1 MKKTFQPP
9 VHSRYRSNRLTNVR
23 MRNLLNNRQMTY
35 LLLFLLALNVV
46 VIGIAGFVKWDTYAL
61 SPDGQRIKQAY
72 AVKAGADLLGYTPSR
87 EEAEEA
93 VKDMIND
100 YVGDMVLTEG
110 KTNLDI
116 QYEELK
122 FGKHLQT
129 QDGRD
134 LAKQVI
140 KEPPCEIII
149 IGTVLETEVIKK
161 DTIKKETDELMKGET
176 EVRQEGEDGKR
187 SVSSDVVI
195 ENGKVTSKK
204 TIEKKVIKKDKDK
217 VVMVGTKLDD
227 GLNEDGSYRFV
238 HCSVEEDIE
247 NSEEYKAI
255 QGAFD
260 YNGPVLSRSR
270 GSVSGPSGKET
281 YYNLNMSGC
290 ISIMNGRGF
299 YEPYWVRSDGVKM
312 YGYYVM
318 CAAGLGIR
326 PKGSIVESSKG
337 LAIVV
342 DTGGFA
348 SRNPTQLDI
357 AVTW

>member
-1 MKKTFQPP
+1 
-9 VHSRYRSNRLTNVR
+9 
-23 MRNLLNNRQMTY
+23 MRDLLDNRQLTY
-35 LLLFLLALNVV
+35 ILIFLLALNVV
-46 VIGIAGFVKWDTYAL
+46 VTGIAGFVKWDTYAL
-61 SPDGQRIKQAY
+61 SPDGQHIKRIY
-72 AVKAGADLLGYTPSR
+72 AVRAGEHLLGYTPSR

-93 VKDMIND
+93 VKDIINE

-116 QYEELK
+116 RYEELT

-134 LAKQVI
+134 IAKQVL
-140 KEPPCEIII
+140 KDPSSEVII
-149 IGTVLETEVIKK
+149 IGTALETEVIEK
-161 DTIKKETDELMKGET
+161 DTVMKETDELMKGET

-187 SVSSDVVI
+187 SISSDVVI
-195 ENGKVTSKK
+195 KNGKVTSKK
-204 TIEKKVIKKDKDK
+204 TIEKKVIKEDKDK
-217 VVMVGTKLDD
+217 VVMVGTRLDD

-270 GSVSGPSGKET
+270 GSITGPSGKET

-299 YEPYWVRSDGVKM
+299 NEPYWVRSDGVKM

-318 CAAGLGIR
+318 CAAGLSIR
-326 PKGSIVESSKG
+326 PKGSIVESSTG

-348 SRNPTQLDI
+348 SRNPRQLDI

>member
-1 MKKTFQPP
+1 MLL
-9 VHSRYRSNRLTNVR
+9 VLLT
-23 MRNLLNNRQMTY
+23 
-35 LLLFLLALNVV
+35 LNVV
-46 VIGIAGFVKWDTYAL
+46 VVGIAGFVRWDTYAL

-72 AVKAGADLLGYTPSR
+72 AVKAGETLLGYTPSR
-87 EEAEEA
+87 DEAEET
-93 VKDMIND
+93 VKDLIND
-100 YVGDMVLTEG
+100 YVGDDMVLTEG

-129 QDGRD
+129 QEGRD
-134 LAKQVI
+134 LAAQVL
-140 KEPPCEIII
+140 KKSPCEIVIL
-149 IGTVLETEVIKK
+149 GTVLETEVIKK
-161 DTIKKETDELMKGET
+161 DTVKKETDELMKGET
-176 EVRQEGEDGKR
+176 EVREEGEDGER
-187 SVSSDVVI
+187 SVTSDVVI

-204 TIEKKVIKKDKDK
+204 TIRKKVIKEDKDK
-217 VVMVGTKLDD
+217 VVMIGTKLDD

-238 HCSVEEDIE
+238 HCTVEEDIE

-260 YNGPVLSRSR
+260 YDGPVLTRSR
-270 GSVSGPSGKET
+270 GALAAGPSGKET

-299 YEPYWVRSDGVKM
+299 NEPYWVRSDGVKM

-326 PKGSIVESSKG
+326 PKGTIVESSNG

-348 SRNPTQLDI
+348 SRNPRQLDI

>member
-1 MKKTFQPP
+1 
-9 VHSRYRSNRLTNVR
+9 
-23 MRNLLNNRQMTY
+23 MRDLLNNRQLTY
-35 LLLFLLALNVV
+35 ILIFLLALNVV
-46 VIGIAGFVKWDTYAL
+46 VTGIAGFVKWDTYAL

-72 AVKAGADLLGYTPSR
+72 AVRAGEQLLGYTPSR

-93 VKDMIND
+93 VKDVINE

-134 LAKQVI
+134 IAKQVL
-140 KEPPCEIII
+140 KEPSCEIVI
-149 IGTVLETEVIKK
+149 IGTALETEVIEK
-161 DTIKKETDELMKGET
+161 DTVMKETDELMKGET

-195 ENGKVTSKK
+195 KNGKVTSKK

-238 HCSVEEDIE
+238 HCSVEDDIE

-270 GSVSGPSGKET
+270 GTITGPSGKET

-299 YEPYWVRSDGVKM
+299 NEPYWVRSDGVKM

-318 CAAGLGIR
+318 CAAGLSIR
-326 PKGSIVESSKG
+326 PKGSIVESSNG

-348 SRNPTQLDI
+348 ARNPRQLDI

>member
-1 MKKTFQPP
+1 
-9 VHSRYRSNRLTNVR
+9 
-23 MRNLLNNRQMTY
+23 MRNLLKIKELRNI
-35 LLLFLLALNVV
+35 LFFLIALNVV
-46 VIGIAGFVKWDTYAL
+46 TIGISAFVKWDTYAL
-61 SPDGQRIKQAY
+61 SPDGQHIEQAF
-72 AVKAGADLLGYTPSR
+72 AVKAGEQLLGYTPSR

-93 VKDMIND
+93 VKDIINE

-116 QYEELK
+116 QFEKLK
-122 FGKHLQT
+122 FRKHLQT
-129 QDGRD
+129 QNGQEI
-134 LAKQVI
+134 AEQVLGD
-140 KEPPCEIII
+140 PSCDIII
-149 IGTVLETEVIKK
+149 IGTVLETEVIEK
-161 DTIKKETDELMKGET
+161 DTVMKETDELMKGET
-176 EVRQEGEDGKR
+176 EVQQEGEDGKR
-187 SVSSDVVI
+187 SISSDVVI

-204 TIEKKVIKKDKDK
+204 TVEKKVIKKDKDK

-238 HCSVEEDIE
+238 HCTVEEDIE

-260 YNGPVLSRSR
+260 YDGPVLTRSR
-270 GSVSGPSGKET
+270 GAISGPSGKET

-290 ISIMNGRGF
+290 INIMNSRGF
-299 YEPYWVRSDGVKM
+299 HEPYWVRSDGVKM

-318 CAAGLGIR
+318 CAAGLSIR
-326 PKGSIVESSKG
+326 PKGSIVESSTG

-348 SRNPTQLDI
+348 SRNPRQLDI

>member
-1 MKKTFQPP
+1 
-9 VHSRYRSNRLTNVR
+9 
-23 MRNLLNNRQMTY
+23 MRDLLKNRQMTY
-35 LLLFLLALNVV
+35 LLIYLLALNVIV
-46 VIGIAGFVKWDTYAL
+46 VGIAGFVKWDTYAL

-72 AVKAGADLLGYTPSR
+72 AVRAGTHLLGYTPSR
-87 EEAEEA
+87 VEAEEA
-93 VKDMIND
+93 VKDVINE

-134 LAKQVI
+134 IAEQVLE
-140 KEPPCEIII
+140 EPGCEIII
-149 IGTVLETEVIKK
+149 KGVAQETEVIKK
-161 DTIKKETDELMKGET
+161 ETVTKETDELMKGET
-176 EVRQEGEDGKR
+176 EVQQEGEDGKR

-195 ENGKVTSKK
+195 ENGEVTSKK
-204 TIEKKVIKKDKDK
+204 TIEKKVIKEDKDK

-238 HCSVEEDIE
+238 HCTVEEDIE

-260 YNGPVLSRSR
+260 YDGPVLTRSR
-270 GSVSGPSGKET
+270 GALSAGPSGKET

-299 YEPYWVRSDGVKM
+299 NEPYWVRSDGVKM

-326 PKGSIVESSKG
+326 PKGTIVESSNG

-348 SRNPTQLDI
+348 SRNPRQLDI

>member
-1 MKKTFQPP
+1 MTGQKIA
-9 VHSRYRSNRLTNVR
+9 VR
-23 MRNLLNNRQMTY
+23 MRNLLNNRQMTN

-46 VIGIAGFVKWDTYAL
+46 VAGIAGFVKWDTYAL
-61 SPDGQRIKQAY
+61 SPDGQHIDQAY
-72 AVKAGADLLGYTPSR
+72 AVRAGEHLLGYTPSR

-93 VKDMIND
+93 VKDMINE

-116 QYEELK
+116 QYEKLR
-122 FGKHLQT
+122 FGRHLQT

-134 LAKQVI
+134 IAAQVL
-140 KEPPCEIII
+140 KEPSCEIVI
-149 IGTVLETEVIKK
+149 IGTVQETEVIEK
-161 DTIKKETDELMKGET
+161 DTVMKETDELMKGET
-176 EVRQEGEDGKR
+176 EVREEGEDGKR
-187 SVSSDVVI
+187 SISSDVVI

-204 TIEKKVIKKDKDK
+204 TIRKKVIKEDKDK

-238 HCSVEEDIE
+238 HCSLEEDIE

-270 GSVSGPSGKET
+270 GTVSGPSGKET

-290 ISIMNGRGF
+290 INIMNGRGF
-299 YEPYWVRSDGVKM
+299 HEPYWVRSDGVKM

-318 CAAGLGIR
+318 CAAGLSIR
-326 PKGSIVESSKG
+326 PKGSIVESSNG

-348 SRNPTQLDI
+348 SRNPRQLDI

>member
-1 MKKTFQPP
+1 MKE
-9 VHSRYRSNRLTNVR
+9 
-23 MRNLLNNRQMTY
+23 LLNNRPMTIM
-35 LLLFLLALNVV
+35 LIVLLALNILAVG
-46 VIGIAGFVKWDTYAL
+46 IGGLIKWDTYAL

-72 AVKAGADLLGYTPSR
+72 AVRAGEQLLGYTPSR

-93 VKDMIND
+93 VKDIIND

-116 QYEELK
+116 QYEEMK
-122 FGKHLQT
+122 FGNHLQT
-129 QDGRD
+129 QDG
-134 LAKQVI
+134 LHIAEKAI
-140 KEPPCEIII
+140 KEPPCEIVI
-149 IGTVLETEVIKK
+149 IGTVQETEVIEKATVK
-161 DTIKKETDELMKGET
+161 QETDELMKGET
-176 EVRQEGEDGKR
+176 KVKQEGEDGKR

-204 TIEKKVIKKDKDK
+204 TIKKKTIKEDKDK

-238 HCSVEEDIE
+238 PCTVEEDIE
-247 NSEEYKAI
+247 NSEEYKAV

-260 YNGPVLSRSR
+260 YDGPVLSSSR
-270 GSVSGPSGKET
+270 GTITGPSGKET

-290 ISIMNGRGF
+290 INIMSGHGF
-299 YEPYWVRSDGVKM
+299 NEPYWVRSDGVKM

-318 CAAGLGIR
+318 CAAGLSIR
-326 PKGSIVESSKG
+326 PKGSIVESSNG

-348 SRNPTQLDI
+348 SRNPYQLDI

>member
-1 MKKTFQPP
+1 MRDLLKNKQ
-9 VHSRYRSNRLTNVR
+9 
-23 MRNLLNNRQMTY
+23 MRNLF
-35 LLLFLLALNVV
+35 LFLIGLNVV
-46 VIGIAGFVKWDTYAL
+46 IIGIAGFIQWDTFAL
-61 SPDGQRIKQAY
+61 SPDGQHIKQAY
-72 AVKAGADLLGYTPSR
+72 AVKAGTHLLGYTPSR
-87 EEAEEA
+87 DEAEEA
-93 VKDMIND
+93 VKDIINE

-116 QYEELK
+116 QYEKLK
-122 FGKHLQT
+122 FRKHLQT
-129 QDGRD
+129 QDGQD
-134 LAKQVI
+134 IAKQVL
-140 KEPPCEIII
+140 KEPNCEIVI
-149 IGTVLETEVIKK
+149 IGTVLETEVIEK
-161 DTIKKETDELMKGET
+161 DTVMKETDELMKGET
-176 EVRQEGEDGKR
+176 EVREEGEDGKR
-187 SVSSDVVI
+187 SISSEVVI
-195 ENGKVTSKK
+195 ENGRLTSKK

-238 HCSVEEDIE
+238 HCTVEGDIE
-247 NSEEYKAI
+247 NSEEYKAV

-270 GSVSGPSGKET
+270 GTTSGPSGKET

-290 ISIMNGRGF
+290 INIMSSRGF
-299 YEPYWVRSDGVKM
+299 HEPYWVRSDGVKM

-318 CAAGLGIR
+318 CAAGLSIR

-348 SRNPTQLDI
+348 SRNPRQLDI

>member
-1 MKKTFQPP
+1 
-9 VHSRYRSNRLTNVR
+9 
-23 MRNLLNNRQMTY
+23 MRELLDNKPIAY
-35 LLLFLLALNVV
+35 ILVFLLALNVV
-46 VIGIAGFVKWDTYAL
+46 VVGIGALIKWDTYAL

-72 AVKAGADLLGYTPSR
+72 AVNAGIRLLGYAPSR

-93 VKDMIND
+93 VKDIINE

-116 QYEELK
+116 QYEKLK

-129 QDGRD
+129 QDGREI
-134 LAKQVI
+134 AEQVLRE
-140 KEPPCEIII
+140 KAGEVIIA
-149 IGTVLETEVIKK
+149 GTVLETEVIEK
-161 DTIKKETDELMKGET
+161 DTVKKETDELMKGET

-187 SVSSDVVI
+187 SISSDVVI
-195 ENGKVTSKK
+195 ENGKVTSKR
-204 TIEKKVIKKDKDK
+204 TIRKKVIKEDKDK
-217 VVMVGTKLDD
+217 VVMIGTRLDD

-238 HCSVEEDIE
+238 PCSVEEDIE
-247 NSEEYKAI
+247 NSEEYKAV

-270 GSVSGPSGKET
+270 GTISGPSGKET

-290 ISIMNGRGF
+290 ISIMNGYGF
-299 YEPYWVRSDGVKM
+299 NEPYWVRSDGVKM

-326 PKGSIVESSKG
+326 PKGSIVESSNG

-348 SRNPTQLDI
+348 ARNPTQLDI

>member
-1 MKKTFQPP
+1 
-9 VHSRYRSNRLTNVR
+9 
-23 MRNLLNNRQMTY
+23 MTY

-46 VIGIAGFVKWDTYAL
+46 VIGVAGFVKWDTYAL

-238 HCSVEEDIE
+238 HCGVEEDIE

-348 SRNPTQLDI
+348 SHNPTQLDI

>member
-1 MKKTFQPP
+1 
-9 VHSRYRSNRLTNVR
+9 
-23 MRNLLNNRQMTY
+23 MRNIF
-35 LLLFLLALNVV
+35 LFLLALNVV
-46 VIGIAGFVKWDTYAL
+46 TIGISGFIKWDTYAL
-61 SPDGQRIKQAY
+61 SPDGKHIEQAY
-72 AVKAGADLLGYTPSR
+72 AVKAGTQLLGYTPSR
-87 EEAEEA
+87 DEAEEA
-93 VKDMIND
+93 VKDIINE

-116 QYEELK
+116 QYEKLI

-129 QDGRD
+129 REGRD
-134 LAKQVI
+134 IAEQILRD
-140 KEPPCEIII
+140 PSCEIVI
-149 IGTVLETEVIKK
+149 IGTAVETEVIER
-161 DTIKKETDELMKGET
+161 DTVMQETDELMKGET

-195 ENGKVTSKK
+195 KNGEVTSKK
-204 TIEKKVIKKDKDK
+204 TVEKKVIKKDKDK

-238 HCSVEEDIE
+238 HCTVEEDIE

-260 YNGPVLSRSR
+260 YDGPVLSRSR
-270 GSVSGPSGKET
+270 GTVSGPSGKET

-290 ISIMNGRGF
+290 ISIMNSRGF
-299 YEPYWVRSDGVKM
+299 SEPYWVRSDGVKM

-318 CAAGLGIR
+318 CAAGLSIR
-326 PKGSIVESSKG
+326 PKGSIVESSNG

-348 SRNPTQLDI
+348 SRNPRQLDI

>member
-1 MKKTFQPP
+1 MKD
-9 VHSRYRSNRLTNVR
+9 
-23 MRNLLNNRQMTY
+23 LLNNRYATY
-35 LLLFLLALNVV
+35 ILLFLLALNIVV
-46 VIGIAGFVKWDTYAL
+46 VGIGALVQWNTYAL
-61 SPDGQRIKQAY
+61 APDGQRIKQVY
-72 AVKAGADLLGYTPSR
+72 AVSAGETLLGYAPSR
-87 EEAEEA
+87 DEAEEA
-93 VKDMIND
+93 VKYIIDD

-116 QYEELK
+116 QYERLK
-122 FGKHLQT
+122 FGRHLQT
-129 QDGRD
+129 RDGREIAEQA
-134 LAKQVI
+134 LK
-140 KEPPCEIII
+140 KPTCEIVI
-149 IGTVLETEVIKK
+149 IGTVLETEVIEK
-161 DTIKKETDELMKGET
+161 DTVTKETDELMKGET
-176 EVRQEGEDGKR
+176 EVREEGEDGKR

-204 TIEKKVIKKDKDK
+204 TIKKKVIKEDKDK

-238 HCSVEEDIE
+238 PCTVEEDIE
-247 NSEEYKAI
+247 NSEEYKAV

-270 GSVSGPSGKET
+270 GTITGPSGKET

-299 YEPYWVRSDGVKM
+299 HEPYWVRSDGVKM

-318 CAAGLGIR
+318 CAAGLSIR
-326 PKGSIVESSKG
+326 PKGSIVESSNG

-348 SRNPTQLDI
+348 SRNPRQLDI

>member
-1 MKKTFQPP
+1 
-9 VHSRYRSNRLTNVR
+9 
-23 MRNLLNNRQMTY
+23 MRDLLNNRHMTN
-35 LLLFLLALNVV
+35 LLLFLLTLNVV
-46 VIGIAGFVKWDTYAL
+46 VIGIVGFIRWDTYAL
-61 SPDGQRIKQAY
+61 SPEGERIKQAY
-72 AVKAGADLLGYTPSR
+72 VVKAGADVLGYTPSR

-93 VKDMIND
+93 VKDIIND

-122 FGKHLQT
+122 FRKHLQT
-129 QDGRD
+129 RYGRD
-134 LAKQVI
+134 IAEQVM
-140 KEPPCEIII
+140 KEPTCEIVIL
-149 IGTVLETEVIKK
+149 GTVLETEVIKK
-161 DTIKKETDELMKGET
+161 NTVMKETDELMKGET
-176 EVRQEGEDGKR
+176 EVRHKGKNGKR
-187 SVSSDVVI
+187 SVTSDVVI
-195 ENGKVTSKK
+195 RNGKVTSKK
-204 TIEKKVIKKDKDK
+204 TIDKKVIKKDKDK
-217 VVMVGTKLDD
+217 VIMVGTRLDD

-238 HCSVEEDIE
+238 HCSVEGDIE

-255 QGAFD
+255 QGAFP
-260 YNGPVLSRSR
+260 YNGPVLSKSR
-270 GSVSGPSGKET
+270 GTITGPSGKET

-299 YEPYWVRSDGVKM
+299 SEPYWVRSDGVKM

-318 CAAGLGIR
+318 CAAGLSIR

-348 SRNPTQLDI
+348 AGNPRQLDI

>member
-1 MKKTFQPP
+1 MRDLLNDR
-9 VHSRYRSNRLTNVR
+9 HLTN
-23 MRNLLNNRQMTY
+23 

-46 VIGIAGFVKWDTYAL
+46 VIGITSMIRWNTYAL
-61 SPDGQRIKQAY
+61 SPDGDRIKQAY
-72 AVKAGADLLGYTPSR
+72 AVKAGVQPLGYTPSR

-93 VKDMIND
+93 VKDIINE

-116 QYEELK
+116 QYEKLE
-122 FGKHLQT
+122 FNKHLQT
-129 QDGRD
+129 MRGRK
-134 LAKQVI
+134 LADKVLGEPDCGVI
-140 KEPPCEIII
+140 IT
-149 IGTVLETEVIKK
+149 GTVQETEVIEK
-161 DTIKKETDELMKGET
+161 DTVMQETDELMKGET
-176 EVRQEGEDGKR
+176 EVRQKGEDGKR
-187 SVSSDVVI
+187 SISSDVVI

-204 TIEKKVIKKDKDK
+204 TVAKKVIKKDRDK
-217 VVMVGTKLDD
+217 VVMVGTRLDD

-238 HCSVEEDIE
+238 HCTVEEDIE
-247 NSEEYKAI
+247 NSEEYKAV

-260 YNGPVLSRSR
+260 YNGPVLTRSR
-270 GSVSGPSGKET
+270 GTITGPSGKET

-299 YEPYWVRSDGVKM
+299 SEPYWVRSDGVKM

-318 CAAGLGIR
+318 CAAGLNIR
-326 PKGSIVESSKG
+326 PKGSIVESSNG

-348 SRNPTQLDI
+348 SGNPRQLDL

>member
-1 MKKTFQPP
+1 
-9 VHSRYRSNRLTNVR
+9 
-23 MRNLLNNRQMTY
+23 MRELLNNRQLTY
-35 LLLFLLALNVV
+35 ILLFLLALNVV
-46 VIGIAGFVKWDTYAL
+46 VVGIAGIVKWDTYAL
-61 SPDGQRIKQAY
+61 SPDGERIKQAY
-72 AVKAGADLLGYTPSR
+72 AVKAGDQLLGYTPSR
-87 EEAEEA
+87 VEAEEA
-93 VKDMIND
+93 VKDMINE

-129 QDGRD
+129 QNGKDIAEKV
-134 LAKQVI
+134 L
-140 KEPPCEIII
+140 KEPTGEIVIL
-149 IGTVLETEVIKK
+149 GTVLETEVIKK
-161 DTIKKETDELMKGET
+161 DTVKKETDELMKGET
-176 EVRQEGEDGKR
+176 EVREEGEDGKR
-187 SVSSDVVI
+187 SITSDVVI

-204 TIEKKVIKKDKDK
+204 TIKKKVIKKDKDR
-217 VVMVGTKLDD
+217 VVMVGTKLND

-238 HCSVEEDIE
+238 HCTVEDDIE

-260 YNGPVLSRSR
+260 YNGPVLTRSR
-270 GSVSGPSGKET
+270 GALSAGPSGKET

-299 YEPYWVRSDGVKM
+299 NEPYWVRSDGVKM

-318 CAAGLGIR
+318 CAAGLSIR
-326 PKGSIVESSKG
+326 PKGTIVESSNG

-348 SRNPTQLDI
+348 SRNPRQLDI

>member
-1 MKKTFQPP
+1 MALS
-9 VHSRYRSNRLTNVR
+9 HNNCRH
-23 MRNLLNNRQMTY
+23 MRDLLNNRQTMII
-35 LLLFLLALNVV
+35 LIILIALNVV
-46 VIGIAGFVKWDTYAL
+46 VVGIAGLLKWETYAV
-61 SPDGQRIKQAY
+61 SPDGQHIKQAY
-72 AVKAGADLLGYTPSR
+72 AVRAGAKLLGYTPTR
-87 EEAEEA
+87 AEAEEA
-93 VKDMIND
+93 VKDIINE

-116 QYEELK
+116 QYEKLK
-122 FGKHLQT
+122 FGRHPQT
-129 QDGRD
+129 REGREIAAEVLED
-134 LAKQVI
+134 PA
-140 KEPPCEIII
+140 CEIII
-149 IGTVLETEVIKK
+149 TGTVLETEAIEK
-161 DTIKKETDELMKGET
+161 DTVTKETDELMRGET

-187 SVSSDVVI
+187 SIASDVVI
-195 ENGKVTSKK
+195 KNGKVTARK
-204 TIEKKVIKKDKDK
+204 TVGKKVIKEDKDK
-217 VVMVGTKLDD
+217 VVMVGTRLDD

-247 NSEEYKAI
+247 NSEEYKAV

-260 YNGPVLSRSR
+260 YDGPVLTRSA
-270 GSVSGPSGKET
+270 GTITGPSGKET

-299 YEPYWVRSDGVKM
+299 DEPYWVRSDGVKM

-326 PKGSIVESSKG
+326 PKGSIVESSNG

-348 SRNPTQLDI
+348 ARNPRQLDL

>member
-1 MKKTFQPP
+1 
-9 VHSRYRSNRLTNVR
+9 
-23 MRNLLNNRQMTY
+23 MRDLLNNRHMTN
-35 LLLFLLALNVV
+35 LLLFLLTLNVV
-46 VIGIAGFVKWDTYAL
+46 VIGIVGFIRWDTYAL
-61 SPDGQRIKQAY
+61 SPDGERIKQAY
-72 AVKAGADLLGYTPSR
+72 VVKAGADVLGYTPSR

-93 VKDMIND
+93 VKDIIND

-122 FGKHLQT
+122 FRKHLQT
-129 QDGRD
+129 RYGRD
-134 LAKQVI
+134 IAEQVM
-140 KEPPCEIII
+140 KEPTCEIVIL
-149 IGTVLETEVIKK
+149 GTVLETEVIKK
-161 DTIKKETDELMKGET
+161 NTVMKETDELMKGET
-176 EVRQEGEDGKR
+176 EVRHKGKNGKR
-187 SVSSDVVI
+187 SITSDVVI
-195 ENGKVTSKK
+195 KNGKVTSKK
-204 TIEKKVIKKDKDK
+204 TINKKVIKKDKDK
-217 VVMVGTKLDD
+217 VIMVGTRLDD

-238 HCSVEEDIE
+238 HCSVEDDIE

-270 GSVSGPSGKET
+270 GTITGPSGKET

-299 YEPYWVRSDGVKM
+299 NEPYWVRSDGVKM

-318 CAAGLGIR
+318 CAAGLSIR
-326 PKGSIVESSKG
+326 PKGSIVESSNG

-348 SRNPTQLDI
+348 ARNPRQLDI

>member
-1 MKKTFQPP
+1 
-9 VHSRYRSNRLTNVR
+9 
-23 MRNLLNNRQMTY
+23 MRELLVDKQIRT
-35 LLLFLLALNVV
+35 LFFFLLALNLV
-46 VIGIAGFVKWDTYAL
+46 VIGISGIVSWNTYAL
-61 SPDGQRIKQAY
+61 SPEGQHIKQAY
-72 AVKAGADLLGYTPSR
+72 AIKAGNHLLGYTPSR

-93 VKDMIND
+93 EKDIIDEYM
-100 YVGDMVLTEG
+100 GDVVLTSG
-110 KTNLDI
+110 KTNLNI
-116 QYEELK
+116 QYEKLIC
-122 FGKHLQT
+122 GRHLQT
-129 QDGRD
+129 QKGQDI
-134 LAKQVI
+134 AEQVL
-140 KEPPCEIII
+140 KKPTCEIII

-161 DTIKKETDELMKGET
+161 DVVKKETDTLLRGET
-176 EVRQEGEDGKR
+176 EVQQEGEDGER
-187 SVSSDVVI
+187 SISSEVVI

-204 TIEKKVIKKDKDK
+204 TLEKKVTKEDKDK
-217 VVMVGTKLDD
+217 VVMVGTKLDN

-238 HCSVEEDIE
+238 HCIVEDDIE

-260 YNGPVLSRSR
+260 YNGPVLTRSR
-270 GSVSGPSGKET
+270 GTISGPSGKET

>member
-1 MKKTFQPP
+1 MKD
-9 VHSRYRSNRLTNVR
+9 
-23 MRNLLNNRQMTY
+23 LLNNRYATY
-35 LLLFLLALNVV
+35 ILLFLLALNIVV
-46 VIGIAGFVKWDTYAL
+46 VGIGALVQWNTYAL
-61 SPDGQRIKQAY
+61 APDGQRIKQAY
-72 AVKAGADLLGYTPSR
+72 AVSAGETLLGYAPSR
-87 EEAEEA
+87 DEAEEA
-93 VKDMIND
+93 VKYIIDD

-116 QYEELK
+116 QYEKLR
-122 FGKHLQT
+122 FGRHLQT
-129 QDGRD
+129 RDGREIAEQA
-134 LAKQVI
+134 LK
-140 KEPPCEIII
+140 KPTCEIVI
-149 IGTVLETEVIKK
+149 IGTVLETEVIEK
-161 DTIKKETDELMKGET
+161 DTVTKETDELMKGET
-176 EVRQEGEDGKR
+176 EVREEGEDGKR

-204 TIEKKVIKKDKDK
+204 TIKKKVIKEDKDK

-238 HCSVEEDIE
+238 PCTVEEDIE
-247 NSEEYKAI
+247 NSEEYKAV

-270 GSVSGPSGKET
+270 GTITGPSGKET

-299 YEPYWVRSDGVKM
+299 HEPYWVRSDGVKM

-318 CAAGLGIR
+318 CAAGLSIR
-326 PKGSIVESSKG
+326 PKGSIVESSNG

-348 SRNPTQLDI
+348 SRNPRQLDI

>member
-1 MKKTFQPP
+1 
-9 VHSRYRSNRLTNVR
+9 
-23 MRNLLNNRQMTY
+23 MRELLDNKPIAY
-35 LLLFLLALNVV
+35 ILVFLLALNVV
-46 VIGIAGFVKWDTYAL
+46 VVGIGALIKWDTYAL

-72 AVKAGADLLGYTPSR
+72 AVNAGIRLLGYAPSR

-93 VKDMIND
+93 VKDIINE

-116 QYEELK
+116 QYEKLK

-129 QDGRD
+129 QDGREI
-134 LAKQVI
+134 AEQVLRE
-140 KEPPCEIII
+140 KAGEVIIA
-149 IGTVLETEVIKK
+149 GTVLETEVIEK
-161 DTIKKETDELMKGET
+161 DTVKKETDELMKGET

-187 SVSSDVVI
+187 SISSDVVI

-204 TIEKKVIKKDKDK
+204 TIRKKVIKEDKDK
-217 VVMVGTKLDD
+217 VVMIGTRLDD

-238 HCSVEEDIE
+238 PCSVEEDIE
-247 NSEEYKAI
+247 NSEEYKAV

-270 GSVSGPSGKET
+270 GTISGPSGKET

-290 ISIMNGRGF
+290 ISIMNGYGF
-299 YEPYWVRSDGVKM
+299 NEPYWVRSDGVKM

-326 PKGSIVESSKG
+326 PKGSIVESSNG

-348 SRNPTQLDI
+348 ARNPTQLDI

>member
-1 MKKTFQPP
+1 
-9 VHSRYRSNRLTNVR
+9 
-23 MRNLLNNRQMTY
+23 MRDLFSNRQMKNM
-35 LLLFLLALNVV
+35 LLFLIALNVV
-46 VIGIAGFVKWDTYAL
+46 AIGIAVFVKWDTYAL
-61 SPDGQRIKQAY
+61 SPDGQHIKHVY
-72 AVKAGADLLGYTPSR
+72 AVKSDAHILGYTPSR
-87 EEAEEA
+87 DEAEEA
-93 VKDMIND
+93 VKDIINE

-116 QYEELK
+116 QYEKLK

-129 QDGRD
+129 QDGQD
-134 LAKQVI
+134 IAEQVL
-140 KEPPCEIII
+140 KKSPCDIII
-149 IGTVLETEVIKK
+149 IGTVVETEVIEK
-161 DTIKKETDELMKGET
+161 DTVMKETDELMKGET
-176 EVRQEGEDGKR
+176 EVREEGEDGKR
-187 SVSSDVVI
+187 SISSDVVI
-195 ENGKVTSKK
+195 TNGQLTAKK
-204 TIEKKVIKKDKDK
+204 IVEKKVIKEDKDM

-238 HCSVEEDIE
+238 HCSVEKDIE

-290 ISIMNGRGF
+290 ISIMKSRGF
-299 YEPYWVRSDGVKM
+299 HEPYWVRSDGVKM

-318 CAAGLGIR
+318 CAAGLSIR

-348 SRNPTQLDI
+348 SRNPRQLDI